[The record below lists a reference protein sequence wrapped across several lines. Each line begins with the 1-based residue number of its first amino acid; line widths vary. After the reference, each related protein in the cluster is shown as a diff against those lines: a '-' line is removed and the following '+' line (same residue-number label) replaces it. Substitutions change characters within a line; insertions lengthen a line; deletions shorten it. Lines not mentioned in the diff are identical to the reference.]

1 MSARQELGRL
11 EASGLIQI
19 AALQPELAY
28 LFRHALV
35 QEAAYASL
43 LKQDRRALHK
53 AAAEAILTLHP
64 DRQREFAP
72 VVAMHLEQAGESARA
87 AEYLVIAGEHAL
99 ERFANKEAVAFFQ
112 RAIELVGDSQSDF
125 RLRAA
130 IGAAKAGW
138 TFTATGRE
146 VADLEGAVAAGEQG
160 DPRLLIDALFW
171 IAYMRRQRGELA
183 EASPEL
189 KRALERAVEIGGS
202 LKGSSGSALP
212 RALIGS
218 YAAFLGN
225 LRDGATQMRSALDDL
240 EEQADPLSSAMI
252 ADFLAMTYARMGDF
266 KEADEIVAFGQRY
279 AARGDEIARVDIDIA
294 QSAIDLERGDL
305 EKATAQALSCSARAE
320 DLGAFAC
327 VVASNVMLGSA
338 TLANDDAMSA
348 KPPLERGDELCMV
361 TNMAPF
367 RTLTK
372 GLLASTRAQLG
383 DLPAGVVG
391 WNEALE
397 SARGMQ
403 DRYGEARVLWARGR
417 SYARQV
423 TPDWNASLA
432 DLDQATKLFETME
445 ARPSLARALFDRSKA
460 LRGLGRTSEAGEVE
474 NQGLQLGRRL
484 GLKDAPFA

>member
-1 MSARQELGRL
+1 
-11 EASGLIQI
+11 
-19 AALQPELAY
+19 
-28 LFRHALV
+28 
-35 QEAAYASL
+35 
-43 LKQDRRALHK
+43 
-53 AAAEAILTLHP
+53 
-64 DRQREFAP
+64 
-72 VVAMHLEQAGESARA
+72 VVAMHLEQAGENAKA
-87 AEYLVIAGEHAL
+87 AEYLVLAGEHAL

-112 RAIELVGDSQSDF
+112 RAIELMGDSQPDI

-146 VADLEGAVAAGEQG
+146 VAELESAVALGDEG
-160 DPRLLIDALFW
+160 DPRLVIDAYFW
-171 IAYMRRQRGELA
+171 IAYMRRQRGELP
-183 EASPEL
+183 ESSPEL
-189 KRALERAVEIGGS
+189 KRALDRALEIGGS
-202 LKGSSGSALP
+202 LKDSRGSALP
-212 RALIGS
+212 RALMGS

-225 LRDGATQMRSALDDL
+225 LRDGAVQMQSALDDL

-252 ADFLAMTYARMGDF
+252 ADFLAIAYARMGDF
-266 KEADEIVAFGQRY
+266 KEADESVAAGHRH
-279 AARGDEIARVDIDIA
+279 AERGDEIARVDMDIA
-294 QSAIDLERGDL
+294 QAAIDLERGDL
-305 EKATAQALSCSARAE
+305 DKATAQALSCSARAE

-338 TLANDDAMSA
+338 TLANEDARSA
-348 KPPLERGDELCMV
+348 KPPLERGEELCMV

-397 SARGMQ
+397 NARAMQ

-417 SYARQV
+417 SYARQE
-423 TPDWNASLA
+423 TPEWNAALA
-432 DLDQATKLFETME
+432 DLDQATKLFESME
-445 ARPSLARALFDRSKA
+445 ARPSVARALLDRSQA
-460 LRGLGRTSEAGEVE
+460 LRGLGRASEAAEAE
-474 NQGLQLGRRL
+474 DQALQLGRQL